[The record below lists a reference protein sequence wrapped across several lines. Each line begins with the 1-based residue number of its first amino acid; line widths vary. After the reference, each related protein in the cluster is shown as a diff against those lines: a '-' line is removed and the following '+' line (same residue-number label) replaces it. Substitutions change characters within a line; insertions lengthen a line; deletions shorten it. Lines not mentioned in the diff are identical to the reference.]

1 MLEVIWLI
9 IPGTAIWVYFDAK
22 SIGVKKG
29 QLRGLADMGP
39 AGWFFA
45 CLLVWIIGFP
55 LYLAKR
61 SDYKGINQASQKQA
75 EQRDLRK
82 CPYCAETIKRE
93 AKVCKHCGREST
105 ENAAALPTRRE
116 SAGPALDKVLMK

>member
-22 SIGVKKG
+22 SIGVEKG
-29 QLRGLADMGP
+29 KLKGLADMGP

-45 CLLVWIIGFP
+45 CLLLWIIGFP
-55 LYLAKR
+55 LYLSKR
-61 SDYKGINQASQKQA
+61 GEYKNISQTSRNQAV
-75 EQRDLRK
+75 QRDLRN

-105 ENAAALPTRRE
+105 ESPAALPIRRE
-116 SAGPALDKVLMK
+116 SAGPTLGKVLMK

>member
-1 MLEVIWLI
+1 MLGAIPLI
-9 IPGTAIWVYFDAK
+9 VLGTAIWVYFDAQ
-22 SIGVKKG
+22 SIGVEKG
-29 QLRGLADMGP
+29 RLKGLADMGP
-39 AGWFFA
+39 VGWFFA
-45 CLLVWIIGFP
+45 CLLFWIIGFP

-61 SDYKGINQASQKQA
+61 SEYKRIKASHNQA
-75 EQRDLRK
+75 EERDSRK

-105 ENAAALPTRRE
+105 DSAAALPRRE